1 VVTQQYDDAGSG
13 QADEVE
19 QVADGPDR
27 GSSASS
33 SVDAQHADRGHDAGS
48 PRGREADAPRD
59 REPDAPRDRE
69 PDAPRDR
76 EPDAPRDREPDAPR
90 GYEADSPRG
99 PEADSLRGREPD
111 APRGYEADAARSA
124 EAGDAYGHEY
134 GGDAHDHGPMS
145 ELVPLSEYLQS
156 VIDAIRPLSPIQ
168 LSLLDASGCALATD
182 VVAHT
187 DIPPFDNSAMDG
199 YAVVAGSTDGW
210 LPVAGEV
217 AAGGEASVPVEPGTA
232 VRIMTGAAVPPG
244 ADAIVPVEHVEE
256 DGDRIRVR
264 RPPAPGAHV
273 RLAGE
278 SVRANETV
286 LVAGTVLDAASVGML
301 AALGYSYVSVYP
313 QPRVVVVSTGEEL
326 ADPGTE
332 RRPGA
337 IYDANSYVLTVLARE
352 TGAQTLRRMIASDD
366 KVRLRE
372 TIEELLPHADVL
384 VTTGGV
390 SAGRYD
396 LVKVVLEELG
406 DVAFRKVGMRP
417 GMPQAFGFVEA
428 DPGRY
433 IPCFGLP
440 GNPVSAYVSF
450 EVFVRPT
457 IRRMQG
463 RRDLS
468 RPRIM
473 ATLEAPLGSVADKVE
488 FSRVILRRRDGEWQA
503 RPTGD
508 QGSGILRSLVDA
520 DGLAEVPADRD
531 HLDVGERVVVHL
543 LRSV

>member
-1 VVTQQYDDAGSG
+1 VVSQPSADRPDDDVHDAPDQHDGAD
-13 QADEVE
+13 ADEV
-19 QVADGPDR
+19 
-27 GSSASS
+27 S
-33 SVDAQHADRGHDAGS
+33 H
-48 PRGREADAPRD
+48 
-59 REPDAPRDRE
+59 
-69 PDAPRDR
+69 
-76 EPDAPRDREPDAPR
+76 
-90 GYEADSPRG
+90 
-99 PEADSLRGREPD
+99 
-111 APRGYEADAARSA
+111 
-124 EAGDAYGHEY
+124 
-134 GGDAHDHGPMS
+134 HDHGPPAS
-145 ELVPLSEYLQS
+145 ELVALSEYLQGI
-156 VIDAIRPLSPIQ
+156 IDAVSPLTPIQ
-168 LSLLDASGCALATD
+168 LSLLDASGCALAAD

-199 YAVVAGSTDGW
+199 YAVVADAADGW

-217 AAGGEASVPVEPGTA
+217 AAGDDEPMPVEAGTA
-232 VRIMTGAAVPPG
+232 VGVMTGAVMPPG
-244 ADAIVPVEHVEE
+244 ADAVVPVEQIER
-256 DGDRIRVR
+256 DGDRIRVTV
-264 RPPAPGAHV
+264 PPRQGAHI
-273 RLAGE
+273 RRAGE
-278 SVRANETV
+278 SVQAGETI

-301 AALGYSYVSVYP
+301 AALGHSYVSVYP

-332 RRPGA
+332 RSAGA
-337 IYDANSYVLTVLARE
+337 IYDANSYVLTVLARD

-366 KVRLRE
+366 KEALRE

-396 LVKVVLEELG
+396 MVKVVLAELG
-406 DVAFRKVGMRP
+406 DVRFRRVAMRP
-417 GMPQAFGFVEA
+417 GMPQAFGFIEA
-428 DPGRY
+428 DPDRY

-457 IRRMQG
+457 IRRLQG

-468 RPRIM
+468 RPRIS
-473 ATLEAPLGSVADKVE
+473 ATLEAPLTSVADKVE
-488 FSRVILRRRDGEWQA
+488 FVRVTLRLRDGEWQA
-503 RPTGD
+503 RPTGA

-531 HLDVGERVVVHL
+531 GLEIGERVVVHL